1 MKVLNSLFVLPVLA
15 MTVCTGCVNGGHV
28 VVTGGT
34 EESLRGFVSGG
45 GVEAIRAGGSSVR
58 IGGRDVSSN
67 VGADTVVVRGSSV
80 KVGGSVAAVPQ
91 DLPGVSSGSSSVKVS
106 GATITSPVE
115 TAVERISGTS
125 RVVIADDS
133 AEKDIRGGGLEVRP
147 GMAVAVVPPPDAGTD
162 EYRSAKKKAYIE
174 ILRQLKGRGCRLAAR
189 DMSSARF
196 PVDMDKLEGY
206 IMANGYDT
214 GYNMALAESAAE
226 APSAELVIE
235 VLDCQMDMVSGRS
248 KVVVRMRSPLEYGG
262 EMKSRSF
269 RSKVPDKNIC
279 RAVSSLFAEK

>member
-1 MKVLNSLFVLPVLA
+1 MKTLDFFSVPSILVMA
-15 MTVCTGCVNGGHV
+15 VCSGCVNGGHV

-45 GVEAIRAGGSSVR
+45 GVETIRVGGSSVR

-91 DLPGVSSGSSSVKVS
+91 DLPGVSSGSSSVKVG

-147 GMAVAVVPPPDAGTD
+147 GVTVAVVPPSDIGTD
-162 EYRSAKKKAYIE
+162 EYRTAKKKAYIE
-174 ILRQLKGRGCRLAAR
+174 ILRQLKSRGCRLAAR
-189 DMSSARF
+189 DVSSARF
-196 PVDMDKLEGY
+196 PGDIDRLEECV
-206 IMANGYDT
+206 MANGYDI
-214 GYNMALAESAAE
+214 GYSMALAENAVE
-226 APSAELVIE
+226 ASHAELVVE
-235 VLDCQMDMVSGRS
+235 VLDCQIDMVSDKC
-248 KVVVRMRSPLEYGG
+248 KVVVRVRKPMAYDDVI
-262 EMKSRSF
+262 KSRSF
-269 RSKVPDKNIC
+269 RSKVPNKNIS
-279 RAVSSLFAEK
+279 RAVASLFAEK

>member
-45 GVEAIRAGGSSVR
+45 GVETIRAGGSSVR

-115 TAVERISGTS
+115 TAVERVSGTS
-125 RVVIADDS
+125 RVVIDDDS
-133 AEKDIRGGGLEVRP
+133 AEKAIHGGGLEVRP
-147 GMAVAVVPPPDAGTD
+147 GMSVAVVPPPDAGTD
-162 EYRSAKKKAYIE
+162 EYRAAKKKAYIAV
-174 ILRQLKGRGCRLAAR
+174 LRQLKERGCRLSAK

-196 PVDMDKLEGY
+196 PGDIDRLEECV
-206 IMANGYDT
+206 MVNGYDI
-214 GYNMALAESAAE
+214 GYSMALAENAVE
-226 APSAELVIE
+226 ASHAELVVE
-235 VLDCQMDMVSGRS
+235 VLDCQIDMVSDKC
-248 KVVVRMRSPLEYGG
+248 KVVVRVRKPMAYDDVI
-262 EMKSRSF
+262 KSRSF
-269 RSKVPDKNIC
+269 RSKVPNKNIS

>member
-1 MKVLNSLFVLPVLA
+1 
-15 MTVCTGCVNGGHV
+15 
-28 VVTGGT
+28 
-34 EESLRGFVSGG
+34 
-45 GVEAIRAGGSSVR
+45 
-58 IGGRDVSSN
+58 
-67 VGADTVVVRGSSV
+67 
-80 KVGGSVAAVPQ
+80 
-91 DLPGVSSGSSSVKVS
+91 
-106 GATITSPVE
+106 
-115 TAVERISGTS
+115 
-125 RVVIADDS
+125 
-133 AEKDIRGGGLEVRP
+133 
-147 GMAVAVVPPPDAGTD
+147 
-162 EYRSAKKKAYIE
+162 
-174 ILRQLKGRGCRLAAR
+174 
-189 DMSSARF
+189 
-196 PVDMDKLEGY
+196 MDKLEGY

>member
-1 MKVLNSLFVLPVLA
+1 MFANEPEELDFIVRLFISGLIGAIIGLEREIRAKEAGIRTHFLVALGSALFMIISQHA
-15 MTVCTGCVNGGHV
+15 FGGSDHFDASRV
-28 VVTGGT
+28 AAQV
-34 EESLRGFVSGG
+34 VSGIG
-45 GVEAIRAGGSSVR
+45 DEEIISNTCVERIVTVLVEA
-58 IGGRDVSSN
+58 
-67 VGADTVVVRGSSV
+67 
-80 KVGGSVAAVPQ
+80 
-91 DLPGVSSGSSSVKVS
+91 
-106 GATITSPVE
+106 
-115 TAVERISGTS
+115 AVERISGTS

>member
-1 MKVLNSLFVLPVLA
+1 MKALGFLFVSLVL
-15 MTVCTGCVNGGHV
+15 VLVICSGCVNGGHV
-28 VVTGGT
+28 IVTGGT
-34 EESLRGFVSGG
+34 EKSLDDFISGG
-45 GVEAIRAGGSSVR
+45 GVETVRAGGSSVR
-58 IGGRDVSSN
+58 IGGQDMSSN
-67 VGADTVVVRGSSV
+67 VGVDAVVSGGSFVKDGDCVVPVPQDSPGVLSGPSSV
-80 KVGGSVAAVPQ
+80 KVGGTTIVP
-91 DLPGVSSGSSSVKVS
+91 
-106 GATITSPVE
+106 TVE
-115 TAVERISGTS
+115 PAVERVSGPS
-125 RVVIADDS
+125 RVVIDDDPS
-133 AEKDIRGGGLEVRP
+133 EKAIHGGGLEVRP
-147 GMAVAVVPPPDAGTD
+147 GMSVAVVPPPDAGTD
-162 EYRSAKKKAYIE
+162 EYRTAKKKAYIE
-174 ILRQLKGRGCRLAAR
+174 ILRQLKSRGCRLAAR

-269 RSKVPDKNIC
+269 RSKKPDKDIC
-279 RAVSSLFAEK
+279 RAVASLFAEK